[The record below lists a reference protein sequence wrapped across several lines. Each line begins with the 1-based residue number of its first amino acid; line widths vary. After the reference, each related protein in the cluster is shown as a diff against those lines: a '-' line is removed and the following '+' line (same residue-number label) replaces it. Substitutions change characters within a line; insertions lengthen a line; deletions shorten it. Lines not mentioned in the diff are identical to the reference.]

1 VLVCS
6 IRRMELSFY
15 RRASDREGC
24 GEVDMLAAIP
34 ASGWAR
40 RGCCRVL
47 LFQAKLGV
55 VLAWSGDVWSGRISS
70 TTAAARTG
78 TSRRL
83 RRRRSRVWAGRVSGG
98 VAVSLRCSTRCK
110 RGQGVLEVVARRV
123 SRARSRATS
132 TAWRRRAGRV
142 CSGQCRASPRP
153 WLALAC
159 LVGCGRVVWQ
169 GGQGWR

>member
-40 RGCCRVL
+40 RGCGRVL

-55 VLAWSGDVWSGRISS
+55 VLAWSGGSWIGRISS

-78 TSRRL
+78 TSHRL
-83 RRRRSRVWAGRVSGG
+83 RRRRSRVGAGRVSG
-98 VAVSLRCSTRCK
+98 AA
-110 RGQGVLEVVARRV
+110 EV
-123 SRARSRATS
+123 SRRC
-132 TAWRRRAGRV
+132 AW
-142 CSGQCRASPRP
+142 
-153 WLALAC
+153 
-159 LVGCGRVVWQ
+159 
-169 GGQGWR
+169 